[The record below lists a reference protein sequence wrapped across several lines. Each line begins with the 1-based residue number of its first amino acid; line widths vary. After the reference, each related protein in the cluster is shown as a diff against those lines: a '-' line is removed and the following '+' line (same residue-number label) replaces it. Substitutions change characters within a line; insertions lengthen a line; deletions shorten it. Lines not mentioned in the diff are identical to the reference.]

1 MKNKNQ
7 NLDTINIAKSKY
19 QLIKKILRNIHDNLG
34 KIIQILE
41 EEPEELANLEGTL
54 ESITQDIKTAE
65 KDLEVMGEER
75 IIEGVFDGEKM
86 IAYDGQVYTIPPNY
100 ASKSKLVEGDILK
113 LTITKR
119 GDFLYKQIGP
129 TDRKRLVGELSLD
142 KTGNYLVMAEKKK
155 YKVLPASVTYFK
167 GQPGDEV
174 IILVPKEAP
183 SKWAAVENI
192 VKKWIESRIFYH
204 E

>member
-7 NLDTINIAKSKY
+7 NLDTVNIAQSKY

-41 EEPEELANLEGTL
+41 EEPEQAENFENTFAN
-54 ESITQDIKTAE
+54 IAQDLKTAE

-86 IAYDGQVYTIPPNY
+86 IAYDGQIYTIPPNY

-129 TDRKRLVGELSLD
+129 IDRKRLIGELLLD
-142 KTGNYLVMAEKKK
+142 KSGNYQVLSEKKK

-167 GQPGDEV
+167 GQPGDEA

-192 VKKWIESRIFYH
+192 VKK
-204 E
+204 

>member
-1 MKNKNQ
+1 MPNKNQ
-7 NLDTINIAKSKY
+7 NLDTVNIAQSKY
-19 QLIKKILRNIHDNLG
+19 QLIKKILKNIHDNLG
-34 KIIQILE
+34 KIIQILD
-41 EEPEELANLEGTL
+41 EEPEEMANLEGTL
-54 ESITQDIKTAE
+54 VSITQDLKAAE
-65 KDLEVMGEER
+65 SDLEVMGNER

-86 IAYDGQVYTIPPNY
+86 IAYDGQVHTIPPNY

-113 LTITKR
+113 LTITKQ
-119 GDFLYKQIGP
+119 GDFLFKQIGP
-129 TDRKRLVGELSLD
+129 IDRKRLLGQLSLD
-142 KTGNYLVMAEKKK
+142 KTGNYQVLAEKKK

-192 VKKWIESRIFYH
+192 VKK
-204 E
+204 

>member
-7 NLDTINIAKSKY
+7 NLDTVNIAQSKY

-41 EEPEELANLEGTL
+41 EEPEQAENFENTFAN
-54 ESITQDIKTAE
+54 IAQDLKTAE

-86 IAYDGQVYTIPPNY
+86 IAYDGQIYTIPPNY

-129 TDRKRLVGELSLD
+129 IERKRLVGELLLD
-142 KTGNYLVMAEKKK
+142 KSGNYQVLAEKKK

-192 VKKWIESRIFYH
+192 VKK
-204 E
+204 

>member
-7 NLDTINIAKSKY
+7 NLDTVNIAQSKY

-41 EEPEELANLEGTL
+41 EEPEQAENFENTLAN
-54 ESITQDIKTAE
+54 ITQDLKTVE

-86 IAYDGQVYTIPPNY
+86 IAYDGQIYTIPPNY

-129 TDRKRLVGELSLD
+129 IDRKRLVGELLLD
-142 KTGNYLVMAEKKK
+142 KGGNYQVLAEKKK

-167 GQPGDEV
+167 GQPGDEA

-192 VKKWIESRIFYH
+192 VKK
-204 E
+204 

>member
-7 NLDTINIAKSKY
+7 NLDTVNIATSKY

-41 EEPEELANLEGTL
+41 EEPEEMENLEGTL
-54 ESITQDIKTAE
+54 EIITQDLKTAE

-86 IAYDGQVYTIPPNY
+86 IAYDGQIYTIPPNY

-129 TDRKRLVGELSLD
+129 IDRKRLVGELSLD
-142 KTGNYLVMAEKKK
+142 KTGNYLVMSEKKK

-167 GQPGDEV
+167 GQPGDEA

-192 VKKWIESRIFYH
+192 VKK
-204 E
+204 